1 MWKHNSCTYDV
12 FLTVPVSSYGNACG
26 PGSVGKIKLRMGYVI
41 MTLSSARISERRARI
56 IYIWTHLSAYKI
68 NFPFVQFPTF
78 FPSFVCKR
86 RRPYSLKTPPYFSF
100 FFCFHI
106 GRTLQLEQ
114 YIKSI
119 KQSLSFYCVFLT
131 TLHISPQFPAYN
143 FVVLFFFSTSSS

>member
-41 MTLSSARISERRARI
+41 MTFSSARMSERRARI
-56 IYIWTHLSAYKI
+56 IYIWMHLSAYKI
-68 NFPFVQFPTF
+68 NFPFVQFPSF
-78 FPSFVCKR
+78 FSLFRLQKKAAILIKNPSPFF
-86 RRPYSLKTPPYFSF
+86 L

-143 FVVLFFFSTSSS
+143 FVVLFFSTSSS

>member
-1 MWKHNSCTYDV
+1 
-12 FLTVPVSSYGNACG
+12 
-26 PGSVGKIKLRMGYVI
+26 MGYVI
-41 MTLSSARISERRARI
+41 MTFSSARMSERRARI
-56 IYIWTHLSAYKI
+56 IYIWMHLS
-68 NFPFVQFPTF
+68 FPTF
-78 FPSFVCKR
+78 FSLFRLQKKAAILIKNPSPFF
-86 RRPYSLKTPPYFSF
+86 LF

-143 FVVLFFFSTSSS
+143 FVVLFFSTSSS